1 LCFPKIDSDFEA
13 DALLGGGMVK
23 LNKIYTRTGDDG
35 TTGLGT
41 GERRLKSDLRVD
53 AYGAVDEANACIGLA
68 RVHTGK
74 DYPEID
80 TMLGRIQNDL
90 FDLGA
95 DLATPDTGKDLGY
108 EPLRIIPSQV
118 KRVEADIDLLN
129 KSLQPLRSF
138 VLSGGSPASAA
149 LHLART
155 VTRRAERI
163 MVALAQ
169 DPAEHVN
176 REGLKYINRVS
187 DFLFV
192 AARTVNDNGNA
203 DVLWV
208 PGKNR

>member
-1 LCFPKIDSDFEA
+1 
-13 DALLGGGMVK
+13 MVK

-53 AYGAVDEANACIGLA
+53 AYGTVDEANACIGMA
-68 RVHTGK
+68 RVHTAANH
-74 DYPEID
+74 PAID
-80 TMLGRIQNDL
+80 AMLSRIQNDL

-95 DLATPDTGKDLGY
+95 DLAVPDDGKPLGY
-108 EPLRIIPSQV
+108 EPLRVVAAQTD
-118 KRVEADIDLLN
+118 RVEKDIDLLN
-129 KSLQPLRSF
+129 KHLQPLKSF
-138 VLSGGSPASAA
+138 VLNGGTPAAAA

-155 VTRRAERI
+155 VTRRAERL

-169 DPAEHVN
+169 DPGEHVN
-176 REGLKYINRVS
+176 RDGLKYINRVS

-192 AARTVNDNGNA
+192 AARAVNDNGNA
-203 DVLWV
+203 DVLWI